1 MKTKLNIFYHK
12 YFSEIMTGILCSLL
26 IITCLLIFGIYN
38 GTVQRNKMQQ
48 GQDVLL
54 QNDSIAMKTRTE
66 MKEKQDS
73 ALEKAK
79 ELSELLKRKK

>member
-1 MKTKLNIFYHK
+1 M
-12 YFSEIMTGILCSLL
+12 
-26 IITCLLIFGIYN
+26 IFGIYN